1 MLQSSFLLAQMSKL
15 SSGKI
20 ERVEKFPSDYVDPRN
35 VDVWLPDNYDISKKY
50 AVLYMHDGQMLF
62 DSTTT
67 WNKQEWQVDETI
79 SKLMREGKIKD
90 CILVAVWNTEKRHR
104 EYFPQKA
111 FEYLSE
117 ADRKNIIQTSGNTGI
132 NLNEKIL
139 SDNYL
144 KFLVKELKPFIDSKY
159 STLSDKE
166 NTVIAGSS
174 MGGLISM
181 YAMCE
186 YHEIFGAAACLS
198 THWPGIFLMENNP
211 IPATFYRYLNE
222 NLPPKTAQNRIY
234 FDYGT
239 VNLDSHY
246 EPLQN
251 VVDNIMQEKGYD
263 EKNWITKKFEG
274 ADHNEKSW
282 SKRLHIPIT
291 FLLGK

>member
-1 MLQSSFLLAQMSKL
+1 M
-15 SSGKI
+15 
-20 ERVEKFPSDYVDPRN
+20 EKFPSDYVDPRN

-62 DSTTT
+62 DSTIT

-90 CILVAVWNTEKRHR
+90 CIVVAIWNTEKRHK

-117 ADRKNIIQTSGNTGI
+117 ADRKNIIQASGNTGI

-144 KFLVKELKPFIDSKY
+144 KFLVNELKPFIDSKY

-174 MGGLISM
+174 KGGLISM

-186 YHEIFGAAACLS
+186 YPEVFGAAACLS
-198 THWPGIFLMENNP
+198 IDWPGLNFIEENP
-211 IPATFYRYLNE
+211 IPVTFYRYLRE
-222 NLPPKTAQNRIY
+222 KLPAPINQNRIY

-239 VNLDSHY
+239 LNRDSLY

-251 VVDNIMQEKGYD
+251 VVDQIMQ
-263 EKNWITKKFEG
+263 
-274 ADHNEKSW
+274 
-282 SKRLHIPIT
+282 
-291 FLLGK
+291 